1 MIRPVLH
8 DYHRSSAAYRVRLAL
23 ALKGIDYDT
32 VAVDLTQG
40 AQRGDGHLRLN
51 PQGLVPVLEIDGLA
65 LTQSLAIIAYLDETR
80 PTPPLL
86 PDDPAARA
94 TARAIVLA
102 IACDIHPLSN
112 LRVLNRVEALAGAE
126 ARARWNTDNIAS
138 GLAAVERLLDRA
150 PGGRFAMGDNPGLAD
165 CAVVPQLYNAARW
178 GVPIDGWPN
187 LSRIAES
194 AAADERMA
202 AAHPDRAM
210 AAAEAAG
217 GGKRTS

>member
-1 MIRPVLH
+1 MVRPVLH

-86 PDDPAARA
+86 PDDPAARVVVI
-94 TARAIVLA
+94 TAHSGI
-102 IACDIHPLSN
+102 
-112 LRVLNRVEALAGAE
+112 RVAVAAMRAGASST
-126 ARARWNTDNIAS
+126 AITRS
-138 GLAAVERLLDRA
+138 GAT
-150 PGGRFAMGDNPGLAD
+150 
-165 CAVVPQLYNAARW
+165 CAT
-178 GVPIDGWPN
+178 
-187 LSRIAES
+187 
-194 AAADERMA
+194 
-202 AAHPDRAM
+202 
-210 AAAEAAG
+210 
-217 GGKRTS
+217 K